1 MPTVLAFMAHPD
13 DAEFLCA
20 GLFTLLRQ
28 AGWDVHVATMT
39 PGDLGSATLSSE
51 EIARVRRGEAAASA
65 ALLEASYTCLECRDL
80 TVVYGEETKRPAS
93 ALLREVR
100 PDLLVTLHPSDY
112 MEDHTE
118 TARIVREAAF
128 ASTIRNWKIVL
139 PDGRELPPC
148 DHLPTVLYADPVDN
162 VDHFGARVTPTY
174 VVDITDVIDLKEQM
188 LACHD
193 SQRAWLREQHGE
205 DEYLL
210 WMRRTAR
217 DRARDF
223 GKKRVKYAEGFTQ
236 HRGNA
241 FPRED
246 PLTKV
251 LGRRRVKTVRE
262 Q

>member
-1 MPTVLAFMAHPD
+1 MPTVLALMAHPD
-13 DAEFLCA
+13 DIEITCA
-20 GLFTLLRQ
+20 GTLVLLRR
-28 AGWDVHVATMT
+28 AGWDVHIATMT
-39 PGDLGSATLSSE
+39 PGDLGSATLSSD
-51 EIARVRRGEAAASA
+51 EIARVRRSEAAASA
-65 ALLEASYTCLECRDL
+65 ALLEASYTCLEYRDL
-80 TVVYGEETKRPAS
+80 TVAYGEETKRSAS
-93 ALLREVR
+93 AILREAR

-118 TARIVREAAF
+118 TARIAREAAF
-128 ASTIRNWKIVL
+128 ASTIRNWKAPL
-139 PDGRELPPC
+139 ADGREPPPC
-148 DHLPTVLYADPVDN
+148 AHLPAVLYADPVDN
-162 VDHFGARVTPTY
+162 VDHFGQRVTPSY
-174 VVDITDVIDLKEQM
+174 VVDITDVIDFKEQM

-193 SQRAWLREQHGE
+193 SQRSWLREQHGE

-246 PLTKV
+246 PLTPV
-251 LGRRRVKTVRE
+251 LGKRHVKTIRTR
-262 Q
+262 

>member
-1 MPTVLAFMAHPD
+1 MPSVLAFMAHPD

-20 GLFTLLRQ
+20 GLLTLLRQ
-28 AGWDVHVATMT
+28 EGWDVHMATMT
-39 PGDLGSATLSSE
+39 PGDLGSASLSSE

-65 ALLEASYTCLECRDL
+65 ALLEASYTCLEDRDL
-80 TVVYGEETKRPAS
+80 TVVYGEEAKRSAS
-93 ALLREVR
+93 AVLREAR
-100 PDLLVTLHPSDY
+100 PDLLVTLHPSDH

-118 TARIVREAAF
+118 TARIAREAAF
-128 ASTIRNWKIVL
+128 CSTINNWTARL
-139 PDGRELPPC
+139 PDGREPPPC
-148 DHLPTVLYADPVDN
+148 NHLPAVLYADPVDN
-162 VDHFGARVTPTY
+162 VDHFGKRVTPSH
-174 VVDITDVIDLKEQM
+174 VVDITEVIDFKEQM

-193 SQRAWLREQHGE
+193 SQRSWLREQHGE

-246 PLTKV
+246 PLTPV
-251 LGRRRVKTVRE
+251 LGKRRVKTIRSR
-262 Q
+262 

>member
-20 GLFTLLRQ
+20 GLLTLLRQ
-28 AGWDVHVATMT
+28 TGWDVHIATIT
-39 PGDLGSATLSSE
+39 PGDLGSATLSSD
-51 EIARVRRGEAAASA
+51 EIARIRHGEAAASA
-65 ALLEASYTCLECRDL
+65 ALLEASYTCLWFRDL
-80 TVVYGEETKRPAS
+80 TVVYGKETKRPAS

-118 TARIVREAAF
+118 TARIAREAAF
-128 ASTIRNWKIVL
+128 ASTVRNWTARL
-139 PDGRELPPC
+139 SDGGEPPPC
-148 DHLPTVLYADPVDN
+148 DHLPAVLYADPVDN
-162 VDHFGARVTPTY
+162 VDHFGRRVTPSY
-174 VVDITDVIDLKEQM
+174 VVDITSVIDFKEQM

-193 SQRAWLREQHGE
+193 SQRSWLREQHGE

-246 PLTKV
+246 PLTGV
-251 LGRRRVKTVRE
+251 LGKRRVKTIRSR
-262 Q
+262 